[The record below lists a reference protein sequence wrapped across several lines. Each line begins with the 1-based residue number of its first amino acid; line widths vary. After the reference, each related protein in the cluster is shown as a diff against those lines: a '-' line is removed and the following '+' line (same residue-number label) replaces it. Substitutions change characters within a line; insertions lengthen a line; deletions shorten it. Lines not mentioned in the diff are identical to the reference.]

1 MEMGTEF
8 FEKVHV
14 PEAILNPFQEV
25 TMKDKVGF
33 IGLGLIGGSIAKAI
47 RQYHPT
53 YEIVAFDKNKETLAL
68 ATQESVIDVAATTI
82 DDNFRNCSYIFLCAP
97 VSYNTAYLK
106 QVAKYLGKGCILTD
120 VGSVK
125 TNIHNE
131 VAALGLGSHFI
142 GGHPMAGSEK
152 SGYPNSKAMLIENAY
167 FVLTPCAET
176 KQENLDRYAAFVQQ
190 LGAIPVILEAHQ
202 HDYITGTISHLP
214 HIIAASLVN
223 FVRDN
228 DTKEELMKNLAAG
241 GFKDITRIASSSPT
255 MWQHICV
262 KNKETIS
269 QILANYIETLQQAK
283 ALVDQGDEQGLYQ
296 LFDTSR
302 NYRNSLPSTSAGP
315 IKKTFAVYCDIIDEA
330 GGIATIATIL
340 ASNNLNIKNIG
351 IVHNREFE
359 EGVLRIEFYDENS
372 SNKAALLLQKYRY
385 IVYER

>member
-1 MEMGTEF
+1 MEMGTEKKK
-8 FEKVHV
+8 KVHV

-125 TNIHNE
+125 TNIHDE

-262 KNKETIS
+262 KNKENIS